1 MDQQGNSAEG
11 SGGGSE
17 NYNNR
22 EVAMHNY
29 VDGSSPQGHFDG
41 SGTASNGD
49 TRSSK
54 ARRDHTMSPT
64 QKRELR
70 RIEASG
76 AKITRRTF
84 CDDGTLK
91 VSCTRGC
98 CKTFEMIGRRGGRQT
113 VLCNSEDLRDPV
125 VIASLISNLAE
136 GQGHE

>member
-17 NYNNR
+17 NYNNL

-29 VDGSSPQGHFDG
+29 VNGDSPQGHFDG
-41 SGTASNGD
+41 AGTASNGD
-49 TRSSK
+49 TGSSK

-64 QKRELR
+64 QTRELR

-91 VSCTRGC
+91 VSCTRGR

-113 VLCNSEDLRDPV
+113 VLCNSDDLRDPV

-136 GQGHE
+136 GQGNE